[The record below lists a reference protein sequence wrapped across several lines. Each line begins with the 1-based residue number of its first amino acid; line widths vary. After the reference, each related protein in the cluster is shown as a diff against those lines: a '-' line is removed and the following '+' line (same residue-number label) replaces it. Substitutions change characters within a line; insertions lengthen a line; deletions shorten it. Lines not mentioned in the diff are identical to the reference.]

1 MRVIK
6 FNQAEGTIRLKVE
19 TFDDLWA
26 IQRVTFPGDSM
37 TAESRRKFKASESD
51 KGEFKDVMITLTVE
65 KTELDKN
72 AGRLRATGK
81 ITHARPMEY
90 VSLNSYHTLNIAPD
104 DIVTISK
111 AEWPEYMVKVLRD
124 AVSDSRKP
132 RLGLIVADDE
142 KALSAYLL
150 GYGIKFGSEMYS
162 GLSKRMSQKDFT
174 AAQNKYYDN
183 ILNEAKQMDVDTV
196 IIASP
201 GFTSQDVKKYAADSN
216 AMKGIEKRIIYE
228 SVSNAE
234 RSGVYELIK
243 SDKVDN
249 LLHRE
254 RIRREFKLMDEFLT
268 GLSAE
273 KSKYGAKEVAEAI
286 DSYSAA
292 KVFVNDCV
300 LGDPQIQKVLA
311 LAEERNVQIE
321 VFNANDEVGQQ
332 LHAFKDI
339 ASVI

>member
-1 MRVIK
+1 MRIMK
-6 FNQAEGTIRLKVE
+6 FNESEGTVKLRVE

-26 IQRVTFPGDSM
+26 IQRVTFTGDTM
-37 TAESRRKFKASESD
+37 TAESRRKFKSSESD
-51 KGEFKDVMITLTVE
+51 KGEMKDVVITVAVE

-81 ITHARPMEY
+81 ITYARPMEY

-104 DIVTISK
+104 DVVTIKK
-111 AEWPEYMVKVLRD
+111 AAWPDYMVKVLKD

-132 RLGLIVADDE
+132 RLGIIVADDE
-142 KALSAYLL
+142 KALEAYLL
-150 GYGIKFGSEMYS
+150 GYGIKFGSEMYA

-183 ILNEAKQMDVDTV
+183 ILKEAKQMDVDTV

-201 GFTSQDVKKYAADSN
+201 GFTAQDVKKYSEDNN
-216 AMKGIEKRIIYE
+216 AMKGVEKRIIYE
-228 SVSNAE
+228 AVSNAE

-243 SDKVDN
+243 SDKVEG
-249 LLHRE
+249 LLHKE

-268 GLSAE
+268 GLSAD
-273 KSKYGAKEVAEAI
+273 KSKHGAKKVMEAV

-292 KVFVNDCV
+292 RVLVNDSV
-300 LGDPQIQKVLA
+300 LGDAEMQKVLA

-332 LHAFKDI
+332 LHSFGDI
-339 ASVI
+339 ACV

>member
-1 MRVIK
+1 MRIMK
-6 FNQAEGTIRLKVE
+6 FNQVEGTVKLRVE

-81 ITHARPMEY
+81 ITFARPMEY
-90 VSLNSYHTLNIAPD
+90 VSLNSYHTLNVAPD
-104 DIVTISK
+104 DIVTIRK
-111 AEWPEYMVKVLRD
+111 AEWPEYMVKVLKD

-142 KALSAYLL
+142 KALPAYLL
-150 GYGIKFGSEMYS
+150 GYGIKFGNEMYS
-162 GLSKRMSQKDFT
+162 NLSKRMSQKDFT
-174 AAQNKYYDN
+174 AAQNKYYEG
-183 ILNEAKQMDVDTV
+183 ILKEAKQMDVDTV

-201 GFTSQDVKKYAADSN
+201 GFTSQDVKKYAEDSN
-216 AMKGIEKRIIYE
+216 AMKGVEKRIIYE
-228 SVSNAE
+228 AVSNAE

-243 SDKVDN
+243 SDKVEN

-268 GLSAE
+268 GLSAGR
-273 KSKYGAKEVAEAI
+273 SKHGNREVREAI
-286 DSYSAA
+286 DGYSASR
-292 KVFVNDCV
+292 VFVNDSV
-300 LGDPQIQKVLA
+300 LGDAAVQEVLA

-321 VFNANDEVGQQ
+321 VFNSNDEVGQQ
-332 LHAFKDI
+332 LHSFDDI
-339 ASVI
+339 ACV